1 MKTRIDPKALTR
13 KRILAGLNQNDL
25 AARAGI
31 SKSHVSMVENGQS
44 GLSARALGQ
53 VARALGCEI
62 ADLLLDDEPAASTG
76 SPA

>member
-1 MKTRIDPKALTR
+1 MKPRIDPTALTR
-13 KRILAGLNQNDL
+13 RRVLAGLNQSDL
-25 AARAGI
+25 AERAGI

-53 VARALGCEI
+53 VARALGCDI
-62 ADLLLDDEPAASTG
+62 ADLLLDEEPAASAG